1 MQQAVVE
8 GEARVDAGAAVA
20 ADVIAAEARVQRAR
34 QRSGRFAQR
43 AALSAELGRA
53 RQTLREAEA
62 ALRQPAL
69 TVVGETADE
78 QAERAQLRAAQA
90 EREEQQAVQA
100 QHYRQQ
106 RERLQAELASVP
118 DGDGAVRRADAEAA
132 LQAASAAVDAAEQ
145 TLAAALL
152 DAQQAAALDE
162 QARQL
167 RHALRQRAGRMA
179 QVGATLSQWQV
190 FARCMSPDG
199 LIALA
204 IDDAGPTLA
213 GLTNALLMACYGPR
227 FSVTIHTQV
236 PTAQG
241 GLREGFDIQVHDA
254 ESGQSRPVGV
264 MSGGERIWINECLV
278 RAVALY
284 LVQQGGWQYDTVFS
298 DEADGALDAD
308 RKRMFMAMKR
318 EVLRLGG
325 YQREYFIS
333 QTPELTAMADAVIDL
348 EAWAVQ
354 GNPDAWCRP
363 HSACG

>member
-1 MQQAVVE
+1 M
-8 GEARVDAGAAVA
+8 
-20 ADVIAAEARVQRAR
+20 QRAR